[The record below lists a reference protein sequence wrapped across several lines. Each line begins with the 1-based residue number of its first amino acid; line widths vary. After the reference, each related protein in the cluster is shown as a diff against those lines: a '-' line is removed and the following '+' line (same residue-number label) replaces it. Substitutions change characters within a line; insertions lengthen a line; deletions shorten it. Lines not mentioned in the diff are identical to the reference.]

1 MEYIDKCHTIK
12 VWFER
17 DEYRLWAVT
26 WKDKEG
32 NQLGE
37 SELYSTK
44 AEAVDMAKAYFHS
57 GRCDILQIFTKD
69 GAVAMSHTASISIE
83 PISMK

>member
-1 MEYIDKCHTIK
+1 MEYIERCHHIN
-12 VWFER
+12 VWFES
-17 DEYRLWAVT
+17 DEWKLWAVT
-26 WKDKEG
+26 WLDKEG

-37 SELYSTK
+37 SEWYSTK
-44 AEAVDMAKAYFHS
+44 ADAVNMAKAYFHS

-83 PISMK
+83 PISTK

>member
-1 MEYIDKCHTIK
+1 MEHIERCHHIN
-12 VWFER
+12 VWFEGNWI
-17 DEYRLWAVT
+17 WAVT
-26 WKDKEG
+26 WLDKEG
-32 NQLGE
+32 NQLGK
-37 SELYSTK
+37 SERYATK